1 MQPIALYASGESS
14 LKEKANFHN
23 LRWLYL
29 DIKIKPDAL
38 EPSKYLKAC
47 CHHSMGLIFPLVSVA
62 AGVPD
67 LLEQRGSRSS
77 EWHRGV
83 QIPVCMGPLEL
94 PREGSAA
101 VHTQQPAQR

>member
-1 MQPIALYASGESS
+1 MQLIALYASGESS
-14 LKEKANFHN
+14 LKEKAHFHN
-23 LRWLYL
+23 LRWIY
-29 DIKIKPDAL
+29 PDAS
-38 EPSKYLKAC
+38 EPSKYHKAC
-47 CHHSMGLIFPLVSVA
+47 CHYSMGLIFPLVSAAVA

-67 LLEQRGSRSS
+67 LLEQRGSRRS

-83 QIPVCMGPLEL
+83 QVPVCMGPLEL